1 MKKPERRRGDES
13 GRLMTWPPVR
23 SAADAAAAG
32 RGLHRLDEDRA
43 DSMTDEGGPPQSSTR
58 GGRKAAEEL
67 PDVGP
72 TRIDDA
78 HARPMID
85 EVPAPRAPEP
95 SDGGLGRVPAA
106 RAATWRWDL
115 ATGRLE
121 WDERLEALFGYSD
134 VVTDAGWR
142 ENRIHPEDRDR
153 VKASLL
159 RATIASPG
167 AVWSDR
173 YRFRRAD
180 GSYASVTER
189 ACVVRDEA
197 GPRTVVGAIGPVP
210 EAG

>member
-1 MKKPERRRGDES
+1 MKKPERRREEDEP
-13 GRLMTWPPVR
+13 GRLATPVR
-23 SAADAAAAG
+23 SAADPTTAG
-32 RGLHRLDEDRA
+32 RGLDPMDEGRA

-58 GGRKAAEEL
+58 DGRMTAEG
-67 PDVGP
+67 PDGRP
-72 TRIDDA
+72 ASLDDA
-78 HARPMID
+78 RARRMVDDVPARP
-85 EVPAPRAPEP
+85 R
-95 SDGGLGRVPAA
+95 AA

-134 VVTDAGWR
+134 AVTDAGWR
-142 ENRIHPEDRDR
+142 ENRMHPEDRGR
-153 VKASLL
+153 VTASLQ

-167 AVWSDR
+167 SVWSDR

-197 GPRTVVGAIGPVP
+197 GPRTVIGAIGPAP
-210 EAG
+210 EAR